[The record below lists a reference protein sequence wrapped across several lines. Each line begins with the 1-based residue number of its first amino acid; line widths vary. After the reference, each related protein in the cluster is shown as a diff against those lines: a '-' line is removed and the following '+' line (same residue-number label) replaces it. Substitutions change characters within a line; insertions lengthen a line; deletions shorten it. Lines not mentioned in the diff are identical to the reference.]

1 MNTKALRHVRKL
13 FCHENAPRSV
23 QRHNCRQWVRSI
35 RFLGDKWLLA
45 KPINRIDVEK
55 SAASNTLGNG

>member
-1 MNTKALRHVRKL
+1 MKTQALRHVRKL

-23 QRHNCRQWVRSI
+23 QRHNCRQWVRLI

-45 KPINRIDVEK
+45 KPVNRIDEAK
-55 SAASNTLGNG
+55 STTSHTSGS